1 MITSKPKVYGR
12 TDRASR
18 QHRISRRVRA
28 VVAATLSVGL
38 AAAALAGCAG
48 GASSG
53 TSGGASSGTS
63 GMNGKTVKMFTWV
76 GNPDEEAQWTA
87 YIDGGKLEDPAL
99 SVEFSGPAIGS
110 YYTKLPTQLKGS
122 DAPCIITL
130 QNGQLEPYASAL
142 EPLDSYMT
150 KAGIKASDY
159 DPSMITQLSN
169 GGKVYALPYD
179 AEPMVLFYN
188 KSMFAAAGVP
198 APTVHWTTND
208 FVTAA
213 KKTTKGNVYGF
224 ALGQGI
230 GPVGNFLAANDEEYV
245 SKDGKADLTSPALQ
259 KRLQWFINLATVEK
273 VSRPLEASGG
283 QFPDIDQ
290 FSNSQA
296 AMLIN
301 GTWDMAH
308 EAKAIGAN
316 NLGVAVI
323 PSDNG
328 TPHGSIA
335 GTGFAMTK
343 SCGDKAAAFNAI
355 SAMTSAK
362 SQQAVAKSRSQVP
375 ARADSLDAW
384 KSSTGAEPAAVVK
397 ILTENGRV
405 GVSATNGDKINTLF
419 TQYEVN
425 GFSGKS
431 TAAQI
436 LQDVRNGVGQ

>member
-1 MITSKPKVYGR
+1 MITPKAKVHGR
-12 TDRASR
+12 TGRADR
-18 QHRISRRVRA
+18 QFKISRRGPT

-38 AAAALAGCAG
+38 VAAALAGCAG
-48 GASSG
+48 GDNSS
-53 TSGGASSGTS
+53 SS
-63 GMNGKTVKMFTWV
+63 GMNGKTVQMFTWV
-76 GNPDEEAQWTA
+76 GNPDEKAQWNA
-87 YIDGGKLEDPAL
+87 YIDGGKLDDPAL

-122 DAPCIITL
+122 NAPCIITL
-130 QNGQLEPYASAL
+130 QNGQLETYVGAL
-142 EPLDSYMT
+142 EPLDNYM
-150 KAGIKASDY
+150 KEADVKASDY
-159 DPSMITQLSN
+159 DSSMITQLSN

-188 KSMFAAAGVP
+188 KAMFAAAGVP
-198 APTVHWTTND
+198 APTIDWTTDD
-208 FVTAA
+208 FVAAA
-213 KKTTKGNVYGF
+213 KMTTKGDVYGF

-230 GPVGNFLAANDEEYV
+230 GAVGNFLAANDEEYV
-245 SKDGKADLTSPALQ
+245 SKDGKADLTSPALE
-259 KRLQWFINLATVEK
+259 KRLQWFIDLATVEH
-273 VSRPLEASGG
+273 VARPLEASGG
-283 QFPDIDQ
+283 TFSDIDQ
-290 FSNSQA
+290 FANGQA

-308 EAKAIGAN
+308 EAEAVGAD

-328 TPHGSIA
+328 SPHGSIA

-343 SCGDKAAAFNAI
+343 SCGDKAAAFKAI

-384 KSSTGAEPAAVVK
+384 KSSVGAEAAAVVK
-397 ILTENGRV
+397 VLTENGRV
-405 GVSATNGDKINTLF
+405 GVAATNADKIGTLF
-419 TQYEVN
+419 GQYEVD

-431 TAAQI
+431 TAAEI
-436 LQDVRNGVGQ
+436 LQNVRAGAGQ